1 MNTLIHTR
9 SLQAAATGVLLAA
22 LSLAGCAATG
32 GPTDEFS
39 HDGLQKVRYTGLD
52 EAWVR
57 PDTDLSGYTKLMIR
71 DSEIEYRAVRDRRV
85 GPARDSEFPLT
96 DSQKARLQDIFQ
108 DTLRE
113 ELGKS
118 RRLEL
123 TDTPGPDVLR
133 IDAKLLDVVSRV
145 PPDRGGARS
154 DVYISSVGEA
164 TVQIELRDAES
175 GEILARSVDRR
186 EAAHRR
192 DPYRLE
198 RSAAPLNWAQVQR
211 EARRTAA
218 QIRDYVETLHR
229 GG

>member
-1 MNTLIHTR
+1 MNTMIHTR
-9 SLQAAATGVLLAA
+9 SFQAAAAGVLLAA
-22 LSLAGCAATG
+22 LSLAGCAAPG
-32 GPTDEFS
+32 GPTDDFS
-39 HDGLQKVRYTGLD
+39 HDGLQKVRYSGLD
-52 EAWVR
+52 ETWVR
-57 PDTDLSGYTKLMIR
+57 PDIDLSGYTKLLLH
-71 DSEIEYRAVRDRRV
+71 DPEIEYRAVRERPV
-85 GPARDSEFPLT
+85 GPSRTSEFPLS
-96 DSQKARLQDIFQ
+96 DSQKVRLQEIFR

-113 ELGKS
+113 ELGSS

-123 TDTPGPDVLR
+123 TDEPGPDVLR

-145 PPDRGGARS
+145 PPERGGVRS

-164 TVQIELRDAES
+164 TVQIELRDSES
-175 GEILARSVDRR
+175 GEILARTVDRR
-186 EAAHRR
+186 EAGHRR

-218 QIRDYVETLHR
+218 QIREYVETLHR